1 MLGPGV
7 SPVKR
12 QVFFLWLVADQYA
25 QAKAAEGPIS
35 PRATER
41 TLICFMVQVAIGP
54 LRVLK

>member
-35 PRATER
+35 PQATER
-41 TLICFMVQVAIGP
+41 TLICFNGASSNWASESS
-54 LRVLK
+54 